1 MSGVRIVDAAFLDE
15 LSGQARAA
23 PRGRRNFN
31 FHASES
37 EACNRLL
44 NAVEPG
50 SYVRPHRHL
59 DPGKDETFV
68 VVRGRFGFA
77 AFDEAGKVTHAA
89 VLDAGSDRC
98 VVNVPHG
105 TYHTL
110 SALEPGSVFF
120 EAKGGPFAPL
130 GEAEFAPW
138 APAENSAGA
147 PAYLELLERLF
158 RGEGAVTPS
167 ATARTR

>member
-1 MSGVRIVDAAFLDE
+1 MSGVRIVDEAFLDE
-15 LSGQARAA
+15 LSGQARAS

-37 EACNRLL
+37 ESCNRLL

-59 DPGKDETFV
+59 DPAKDETFV

-77 AFDEAGKVTHAA
+77 AFDETGRLTHAA
-89 VLDAGSDRC
+89 VLDAGRGPC

-110 SALEPGSVFF
+110 AALEPGSVFF
-120 EAKGGPFAPL
+120 EAKGGPFVPL

-138 APAENSAGA
+138 APAEKSEGA
-147 PAYLELLERLF
+147 AAYLESLERIF
-158 RGEGAVTPS
+158 REAGGLTPS
-167 ATARTR
+167 ATARKR

>member
-15 LSGQARAA
+15 LGGQARAS

-37 EACNRLL
+37 ESCNRLL

-59 DPGKDETFV
+59 DPAKDETFV

-77 AFDEAGKVTHAA
+77 AFDETGRGTHAA
-89 VLDAGSDRC
+89 VLVAGSDRC
-98 VVNVPHG
+98 LVNVPHG

-110 SALEPGSVFF
+110 VALEAGSVFF
-120 EAKGGPFAPL
+120 EAKGGPFVPL
-130 GEAEFAPW
+130 REAEFAPW
-138 APAENSAGA
+138 APAERSEGAG
-147 PAYLELLERLF
+147 AYLESLERMF
-158 RGEGAVTPS
+158 RDAGGVKPS
-167 ATARTR
+167 ASARKR

>member
-1 MSGVRIVDAAFLDE
+1 MSDVRIVDEAFLDD
-15 LSGQARAA
+15 LSGQARAS

-31 FHASES
+31 FHADESES
-37 EACNRLL
+37 CNRLL

-59 DPGKDETFV
+59 DSGKDETFV

-77 AFDEAGKVTHAA
+77 AFDDAGRVTQAA
-89 VLDAGSDRC
+89 IVAAGSDRC

-105 TYHTL
+105 IYHTL
-110 SALEPGSVFF
+110 AALDPGSVFF
-120 EAKGGPFAPL
+120 EAKGGPFVPL
-130 GEAEFAPW
+130 GEAEYAPW
-138 APAENSAGA
+138 APAEKSEGA
-147 PAYLELLERLF
+147 AAYLEMLESMF
-158 RGEGAVTPS
+158 REPGGAMPS